1 VLVCVLN
8 SVLYPDADH
17 GITTYFFCLDSY
29 LIQCLQAVSPLQA
42 FVSHLGAVDSCCQ
55 GSEQELPV
63 FVTNDAGTVSHF
75 PPRRILQL

>member
-1 VLVCVLN
+1 M
-8 SVLYPDADH
+8 
-17 GITTYFFCLDSY
+17 
-29 LIQCLQAVSPLQA
+29 
-42 FVSHLGAVDSCCQ
+42 GAVDSCCQ